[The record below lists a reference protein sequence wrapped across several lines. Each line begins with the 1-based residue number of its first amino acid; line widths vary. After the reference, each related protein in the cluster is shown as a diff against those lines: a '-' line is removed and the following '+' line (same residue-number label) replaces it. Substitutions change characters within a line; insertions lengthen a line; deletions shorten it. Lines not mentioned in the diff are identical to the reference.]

1 MSVNQPIPQATSY
14 RASPRYQLMALVGV
28 LVAIAFGWTLSST
41 WARGEGLAYDA
52 LFFFLVMIGF
62 TFWALYQAL
71 GRVELADR
79 ELTLYMPLA
88 APRTIE
94 YRQLFSATENGR
106 VGGRSISLVYHP
118 LRADGLLDLD
128 DARSMTLP
136 EVAGQD
142 ELLAWIE
149 ARTPA

>member
-1 MSVNQPIPQATSY
+1 MHNDEHLMKVSQPINQPTNY
-14 RASPRYQLMALVGV
+14 RASMRYRLMALVGL
-28 LVAIAFGWTLSST
+28 LVAIAFGWTLA
-41 WARGEGLAYDA
+41 ARHGRGQGLAYDA

-62 TFWALYQAL
+62 TFWSLYQAL

-79 ELTLYMPLA
+79 ELTLRMPLS

-106 VGGRSISLVYHP
+106 VGGRSVSLVYHP

-136 EVAGQD
+136 EVEGQD
-142 ELLAWIE
+142 ELLA
-149 ARTPA
+149 